1 MFFLNVIFG
10 VAVFLLFVFALVV
23 LSRVILLSKQIESVQ
38 KVIFDAD
45 QKLEKLKIQFND
57 APVKT
62 GQTDDKK
69 KK

>member
-57 APVKT
+57 ASVKT
-62 GQTDDKK
+62 GHADDKK